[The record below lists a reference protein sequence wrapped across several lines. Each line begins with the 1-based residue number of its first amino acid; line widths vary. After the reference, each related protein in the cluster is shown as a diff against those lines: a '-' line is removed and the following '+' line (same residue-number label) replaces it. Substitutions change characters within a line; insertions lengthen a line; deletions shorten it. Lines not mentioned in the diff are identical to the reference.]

1 MAYNNLIS
9 RTEVQSL
16 INEQVSTLML
26 QGLNN
31 QSAAMNLFNRIV
43 IPTNRTRFPVI
54 SALPTAFF
62 VTGDTGMKQ
71 TTEVNW
77 TDKYIDV
84 EELAA
89 IVPIPQAVL
98 DDATYD
104 IWGNVRPLLENAIA
118 RALDAAIFFGT
129 NKPASWPSDI
139 NTAANAAGN
148 IVNRSAGTPPTAAS
162 GGIAELINQLL
173 ATMEA
178 DGYDATGFVLNP
190 TYKTRLRAARD
201 VNGQLLMD
209 INGGVSN
216 VWGLPTQYPMAGLWP
231 APATGAAEAFALRT
245 ENFILGVRQ
254 DFTTTI
260 HTEGVITDNGTPPII
275 QYNLMQQD
283 MAALRVVFR
292 VGWQVSNPMNYQQG
306 TEASRYP
313 AAVLRQAA

>member
-1 MAYNNLIS
+1 MPYNNVIS

-16 INEQVSTLML
+16 INEQVSQIML
-26 QGLNN
+26 EGLTNE
-31 QSAAMNLFNRIV
+31 SAALGLFRQVV

-54 SALPTAFF
+54 SALPTAYF
-62 VTGDTGMKQ
+62 VTGDTGVKQ

-89 IVPIPQAVL
+89 IVPIPDAVL
-98 DDATYD
+98 DDASYD
-104 IWGNVRPLLENAIA
+104 IVGNVRPLLENAIA

-139 NTAANAAGN
+139 NTAANAAAN
-148 IVNRSAGTPPTAAS
+148 VITRSVGTPPTAAS
-162 GGIAELINQLL
+162 GGIAELINQLIG
-173 ATMEA
+173 TMEA
-178 DGYDATGFVLNP
+178 DGYDATGFVANP
-190 TYKTRLRAARD
+190 LYKARLRGARD
-201 VNGQLLMD
+201 AQGQLLMD
-209 INGGVSN
+209 VQGNVSN
-216 VWGLPTQYPMAGLWP
+216 VWGLPTVYPMAGLWP
-231 APATGAAEAFALRT
+231 APAVGAAEFFALKR
-245 ENFILGVRQ
+245 ENFIIGVRQ
-254 DFTTTI
+254 DFTVTI
-260 HTEGVITDNGTPPII
+260 HNEGVITDAAGLV

-283 MAALRVVFR
+283 MTAIRIVFR

>member
-1 MAYNNLIS
+1 MPYNNVIS

-16 INEQVSTLML
+16 INEVVSTEML
-26 QGLNN
+26 QGITNN
-31 QSAAMNLFNRIV
+31 SAALNLFTRIN

-54 SALPTAFF
+54 SALPTAYF
-62 VTGDTGMKQ
+62 VGGDTGVKQ

-77 TDKYIDV
+77 TDKFIDV

-98 DDATYD
+98 DDASYD

-118 RALDAAIFFGT
+118 RAIDAAVFFGT

-148 IVNRSAGTPPTAAS
+148 IVNRSQGTPPTAAS
-162 GGIAELINQLL
+162 GGIAELLNQML
-173 ATMEA
+173 ATLEA
-178 DGYDATGFVLNP
+178 DGYDATGWVMNP

-201 VNGQLLMD
+201 ANGQLLMD
-209 INGGVSN
+209 VNGGTAN
-216 VWGLPTQYPMAGLWP
+216 VWGLPTVYPMAGLWP
-231 APATGAAEAFALRT
+231 APATGAAEAFAVRR

-254 DFTTTI
+254 DFTVTI
-260 HTEGVITDNGTPPII
+260 HTEGVITDNTGLV
-275 QYNLMQQD
+275 QFNLMQQY
-283 MAALRVVFR
+283 MAALRIVFR
-292 VGWQVSNPMNYQQG
+292 CGWQVSNPMNYQQA